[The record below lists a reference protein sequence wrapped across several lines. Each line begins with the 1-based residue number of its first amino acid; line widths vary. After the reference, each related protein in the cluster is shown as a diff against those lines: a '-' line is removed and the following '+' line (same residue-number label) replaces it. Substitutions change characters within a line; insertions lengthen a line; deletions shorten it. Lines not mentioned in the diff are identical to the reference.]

1 MVLNA
6 FHYIKCG
13 GVIDIKICSGNT
25 IYPLFFIKALRHDD
39 DRVKQNDAQ
48 KQRNNDVMWGL
59 AWRLDT
65 RPYGTALL
73 HWFALRFS
81 FYRRSALC
89 NESPPKEK
97 SLPPF
102 LQASGC

>member
-48 KQRNNDVMWGL
+48 KQRNNDE
-59 AWRLDT
+59 R
-65 RPYGTALL
+65 
-73 HWFALRFS
+73 
-81 FYRRSALC
+81 
-89 NESPPKEK
+89 
-97 SLPPF
+97 
-102 LQASGC
+102 